1 MRLRLFE
8 IERDKVKIL
17 ARPQTTFTYSCQID
31 IIAGHRI
38 IFTPKA
44 AIHSTAVTGLKKS
57 GCRLIKK
64 IQRRG
69 ARKIDPSARSGQAKR
84 RRTWLVRCSEAI
96 ERNEAYGTFSPAC

>member
-1 MRLRLFE
+1 MRLPLFE
-8 IERDKVKIL
+8 IERDKVQIQTDL
-17 ARPQTTFTYSCQID
+17 QTTFAYSCQID
-31 IIAGHRI
+31 IIACHRI
-38 IFTPKA
+38 IFTRKA
-44 AIHSTAVTGLKKS
+44 AIHSTALTGLKKS

-96 ERNEAYGTFSPAC
+96 ERNEAYRTFSAAC

>member
-44 AIHSTAVTGLKKS
+44 GIHSTALTGLKKS

-69 ARKIDPSARSGQAKR
+69 ARKIDPSARSGQAER
-84 RRTWLVRCSEAI
+84 RRTEAARRSEAI
-96 ERNEAYGTFSPAC
+96 ERNQAYDSFSAAC

>member
-1 MRLRLFE
+1 MRLPLFE
-8 IERDKVKIL
+8 IERDKVQIQTD
-17 ARPQTTFTYSCQID
+17 PQTTFAYSSLID
-31 IIAGHRI
+31 IIACHRI

-44 AIHSTAVTGLKKS
+44 AIHSTALTGLKKS

-69 ARKIDPSARSGQAKR
+69 ARKIDER

-96 ERNEAYGTFSPAC
+96 ERNEAYGTFSAAC